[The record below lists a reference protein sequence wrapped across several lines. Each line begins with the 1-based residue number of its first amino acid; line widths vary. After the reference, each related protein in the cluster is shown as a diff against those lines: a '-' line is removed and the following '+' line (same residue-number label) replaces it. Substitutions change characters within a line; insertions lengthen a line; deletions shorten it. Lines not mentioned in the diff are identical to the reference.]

1 MARIVNKKRRKL
13 KKEFVFIT
21 VFLLAYFG
29 VVLFTNTLN
38 TNLTMKIQKINE
50 EIELITKE
58 NKTLNYEIQNL
69 ENKYRVYEIAQTADM
84 GQINDNI
91 ISVFN
96 EQ

>member
-69 ENKYRVYEIAQTADM
+69 ENKDRVYEIAQTADM